1 MTAPWQVALSNSAGI
16 GAFFGAL
23 INGYLITKFGYKKT
37 ILGCLGFLSAF
48 ITMTFTAHNIETLMV
63 GEILCGL
70 PWGAIATIA
79 PAYAS
84 EVLPLPLRV
93 YLTSYTNMVCLPKYM
108 NGPDR

>member
-1 MTAPWQVALSNSAGI
+1 LSNSSGI

-23 INGYLITKFGYKKT
+23 INGFLITKFGYKKT
-37 ILGCLGFLSAF
+37 ILGCLAFLSCF
-48 ITMTFTAHNIETLMV
+48 ITMTFLAHNIQTLLV

-93 YLTSYTNMVCLPKYM
+93 YLTSFTNMVSVSNL
-108 NGPDR
+108 DD

>member
-1 MTAPWQVALSNSAGI
+1 
-16 GAFFGAL
+16 
-23 INGYLITKFGYKKT
+23 
-37 ILGCLGFLSAF
+37 
-48 ITMTFTAHNIETLMV
+48 MTFLAHNIQTLLV

-93 YLTSYTNMVCLPKYM
+93 YLTSFTNMVSVSNL
-108 NGPDR
+108 DD